1 MTPQEKIA
9 MLRAKAAANRA
20 KMEQPKETK
29 ETSDEET
36 KADDRHSDTDTGTDS
51 NTGAVCVVG
60 DQAGSNSV
68 VPANTSLCVDSGTQ
82 PLTAY
87 EPFKMKLAELSQAL
101 EEEIPGFALLLR
113 DIHREMQRDP
123 NVVTIMTPD
132 EIGSIVKGLTKH
144 MDITIVPAKTASGRA
159 KAGSRTQPL
168 TADDL

>member
-20 KMEQPKETK
+20 KMENPN
-29 ETSDEET
+29 EET
-36 KADDRHSDTDTGTDS
+36 KTDDRDSDTDTGTDS
-51 NTGAVCVVG
+51 NTGAVRVVG
-60 DQAGSNSV
+60 DQTRTDSV

-82 PLTAY
+82 PLTEY

-113 DIHREMQRDP
+113 DIHREMQKDP

-159 KAGSRTQPL
+159 KAGPRTQPL

>member
-29 ETSDEET
+29 EIPSEQDTS
-36 KADDRHSDTDTGTDS
+36 TGADS
-51 NTGAVCVVG
+51 NTAVACVVG
-60 DQAGSNSV
+60 DQAGTDSV
-68 VPANTSLCVDSGTQ
+68 VPADTSLCVDNGTQ
-82 PLTAY
+82 PLTEY

-113 DIHREMQRDP
+113 DIHREMQKDP

-132 EIGSIVKGLTKH
+132 EIGTVVKGLTKH